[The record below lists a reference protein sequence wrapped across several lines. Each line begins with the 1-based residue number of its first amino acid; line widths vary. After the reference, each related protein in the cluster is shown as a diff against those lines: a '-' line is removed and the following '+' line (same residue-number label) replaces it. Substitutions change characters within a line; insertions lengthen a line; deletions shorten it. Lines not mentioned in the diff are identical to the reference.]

1 MKIKIISLLLITLL
15 ILSTSNIFAQSKK
28 DSTEF
33 LNIIKSY
40 IEISGQYFLSNNYT
54 IDYDGNMADAFT
66 LKRGY
71 VTFKKKLNETFSLRF
86 TQDKSKRLDYA
97 MEKLE
102 LLNPINR
109 LQQSRIDLNKTVKSL
124 HDYYNRYLTRKQN
137 EYVLSINKLELLNPL
152 SIMKKGYSVVKIK
165 NTVIKSVDEISIE
178 DNIEI
183 LVSDGTLN
191 ARVTDKRKD
200 E

>member
-1 MKIKIISLLLITLL
+1 MKYIILRAPTPSGGAEIAVPDQIELLNYLDRLNNQNRISLNQ
-15 ILSTSNIFAQSKK
+15 ILKLKVES
-28 DSTEF
+28 
-33 LNIIKSY
+33 
-40 IEISGQYFLSNNYT
+40 
-54 IDYDGNMADAFT
+54 
-66 LKRGY
+66 LKRIESSY
-71 VTFKKKLNETFSLRF
+71 VFRDPLRF

-97 MEKLE
+97 IEKLE

-109 LQQSRIDLNKTVKSL
+109 LQQSKIDLDKTMKSL